1 MLESMFRLSANKTNV
16 RQELMAGVTTF
27 VTMGYII
34 FVNPA
39 MLSDAGMNFNAVL
52 FATCVSAAIATILMG
67 LYANYPF
74 ALAPGMGINAYFTY
88 GVVLGMGYDWQTA
101 LGAVFISGVAFI
113 ILTLIKAREL
123 IMNAIPK
130 GIKVGTVLG
139 IGLFIAF
146 IGLKNAGIIVKHPAT
161 MVTIGSITQPA
172 VLVAIFG
179 LLLIAVL
186 VSRKIKGAI
195 LWGILASTL
204 LAIMTGVSN
213 APTAVFGV
221 PTLSDVSMTFFQMDI
236 KAAITIGLLEIIF
249 VFLFVDIFDSI
260 GTMTGLSKQAGYLDA
275 NGKLPRADKA
285 LMADGVGTTV
295 GACLGTSTV
304 TAYIESASGIAEGG
318 RTGLTA
324 VVVGVLF
331 LLALFFTP
339 IIGAVPAVATAPAL
353 IIVGALMLQNV
364 RDLDFDDMS
373 EVIPAFLTMIMMPLT
388 FSIATGLAF
397 GFISYP
403 IIKALSGKLRDV
415 SFMVWILGALF
426 VLRFIFLAE

>member
-1 MLESMFRLSANKTNV
+1 
-16 RQELMAGVTTF
+16 MAGVTTF